1 MIVFDDWVI
10 DDEQVIDYYYFNLYF
25 NDDNY
30 YENFDLKTNSDL

>member
-30 YENFDLKTNSDL
+30 YENLDLKTNSDL